1 MIDDAILHDS
11 TRPSKRDGNIEAHW
25 TRRAFG
31 GLVLG
36 GLSSAGAGFVNA
48 ARSETMAATVEPD
61 GPDHLPRRRVKVLDT
76 EISYVDVGDGEPVVF
91 IHGNPTWSYQWRS
104 IIPYISPIRRCLAPD
119 LVGMGWS
126 GKSPSNAYRFVD
138 HARYM
143 DAWFDALQ
151 LTKDVTLVL
160 HDWGAA
166 IGFYRARRHPE
177 QIKAIAYYEAVAHSR
192 RWDDFAGGRDRQF
205 RTLRSPEGERLV
217 LDENMFVEVVLPRG
231 ILRKL
236 TDEEM
241 EAYRAPYR
249 DRERRLPTLI
259 WPRELPID
267 GVPEDVVAIV
277 DENAGGWRPATDC
290 RNCSSGEIPDPSKPD
305 GSWSWSE
312 AFPTSARSPSTACII
327 CRTTRPRKSAR
338 RYGHSCSARAFDPSE
353 VLRWVPRTSLERGD
367 RE

>member
-1 MIDDAILHDS
+1 MIDNLHSHDCNGQPN
-11 TRPSKRDGNIEAHW
+11 RGNEIRW

-31 GLVLG
+31 GLVLA
-36 GLSSAGAGFVNA
+36 GLSSAGASVMDA
-48 ARSETMAATVEPD
+48 ARADTVVTTVEPD

-76 EISYVDVGDGEPVVF
+76 EISYVDVGEGEPVVF
-91 IHGNPTWSYQWRS
+91 LHGNPTWSYQWRN
-104 IIPYISPIRRCLAPD
+104 IIPSISSIRRCLAPD

-126 GKSPSNAYRFVD
+126 GKSPTKAYRFVD

-143 DAWFDALQ
+143 DAWFEALQ

-177 QIKAIAYYEAVAHSR
+177 EIKAIAYYEAVAHSR
-192 RWDDFAGGRDRQF
+192 RWDDFPAGRDRQF

-259 WPRELPID
+259 WPREVPIE
-267 GVPEDVVAIV
+267 GEPADVAAIV
-277 DENAGGWRPATDC
+277 EENGRWLAGNDQLPKLFIKG
-290 RNCSSGEIPDPSKPD
+290 DPGTIHTGRLLD
-305 GSWSWSE
+305 LVR
-312 AFPTSARSPSTACII
+312 AFPNQREVSVKGLHHLQDDSPKEIAEAL
-327 CRTTRPRKSAR
+327 RTFILGK
-338 RYGHSCSARAFDPSE
+338 G
-353 VLRWVPRTSLERGD
+353 V
-367 RE
+367 

>member
-1 MIDDAILHDS
+1 MIDDLTLHDG
-11 TRPSKRDGNIEAHW
+11 DGPLEQDRNREMQW

-31 GLVLG
+31 VLVLG
-36 GLSSAGAGFVNA
+36 GFSSAAIGFVNA
-48 ARSETMAATVEPD
+48 ARSDTVVTTVEPD
-61 GPDHLPRRRVKVLDT
+61 GPDRLPRRRVKVLDT
-76 EISYVDVGDGEPVVF
+76 EISYVDVGEGEPVVF
-91 IHGNPTWSYQWRS
+91 LHGNPTWSYQWRN

-126 GKSPSNAYRFVD
+126 GKSPTKAYRFID
-138 HARYM
+138 QARYM
-143 DAWFDALQ
+143 DAWFEALQ
-151 LTKDVTLVL
+151 VTKDVTLVL

-166 IGFYRARRHPE
+166 IGFYRARRYPE

-192 RWDDFAGGRDRQF
+192 RWDDFPAGRDRQF

-249 DRERRLPTLI
+249 DRERRLPTLT

-277 DENAGGWRPATDC
+277 DENARWLAASDRLPKLFINGDPGVIQTGRLRELVRSFPNQREVTVKGLHHLQDD
-290 RNCSSGEIPDPSKPD
+290 SPKEIGE
-305 GSWSWSE
+305 
-312 AFPTSARSPSTACII
+312 AL
-327 CRTTRPRKSAR
+327 
-338 RYGHSCSARAFDPSE
+338 RAF
-353 VLRWVPRTSLERGD
+353 VLGKD
-367 RE
+367 I